1 MTRADASALYGT
13 LNLLVLQ
20 TLTEGPQ
27 HGLGI
32 ARRIRS
38 QTQEVLNIE
47 EGALYPALHRLE
59 RDGKLTARW
68 GISDQNRRA
77 KFYEMTPAGREY
89 LEAAVDSWVRH
100 TEAVSR
106 VLHVTTNRVT

>member
-1 MTRADASALYGT
+1 VTKADASALYGT

-20 TLTEGPQ
+20 TLAEGPL

-32 ARRIRS
+32 ARRIHS
-38 QTQEVLNIE
+38 QTQEALNIE

-59 RDGKLTARW
+59 RDGKLRARW

-77 KFYEMTPAGREY
+77 KFYEMTPAGKEY
-89 LEAAVDSWVRH
+89 LEAAVDNWVRH

-106 VLHVTTNRVT
+106 VLHVTVEPTT

>member
-1 MTRADASALYGT
+1 MTKPDASALYGT
-13 LNLLVLQ
+13 LNLLILQ
-20 TLTEGPQ
+20 ILSEGPL

-32 ARRIRS
+32 ARRIHA

-59 RDGKLTARW
+59 RDGKLQARW

-77 KFYEMTPAGREY
+77 KFYDMTPAGKKY
-89 LEAAVDSWVRH
+89 LDAAVENWIRH

-106 VLHVTTNRVT
+106 VLRVTMERVS

>member
-1 MTRADASALYGT
+1 MTRSDASALYGT
-13 LNLLVLQ
+13 LNLLILK
-20 TLTEGPQ
+20 TLAEGPL

-32 ARRIRS
+32 ARCIHA
-38 QTQEVLNIE
+38 QTREVLNIE

-59 RDGKLTARW
+59 RDGKLRARW

-77 KFYEMTPAGREY
+77 KFYEMTPAGEKY
-89 LEAAVDSWVRH
+89 LTSAVESWVRH

-106 VLHVTTNRVT
+106 VLEVTVERAG